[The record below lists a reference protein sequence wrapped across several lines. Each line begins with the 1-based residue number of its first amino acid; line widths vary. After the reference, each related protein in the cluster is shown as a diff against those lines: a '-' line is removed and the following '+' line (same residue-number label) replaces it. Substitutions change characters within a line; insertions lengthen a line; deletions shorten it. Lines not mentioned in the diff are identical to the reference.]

1 MKKMLCCMT
10 ILAAVLA
17 VPVMADVGPEASWAN
32 TGVKMTVQK
41 LNANGQ
47 LVSVATVNIKPQSLA
62 PNGDGDVVS
71 GTRFSVDGTDFTVS
85 LAEHQ
90 TSGLYDVAVSAND
103 VQANAGGILKSKAQM
118 IGAGGYQ
125 FTFTPQQS

>member
-10 ILAAVLA
+10 ILTAVLA
-17 VPVMADVGPEASWAN
+17 VPVMADIGPEASWAN
-32 TGVKMTVQK
+32 TGAKMTVQK
-41 LNANGQ
+41 QNANGQ

-62 PNGDGDVVS
+62 PNGDGDIVS

-90 TSGLYDVAVSAND
+90 TSGLYDVAVSVD
-103 VQANAGGILKSKAQM
+103 GSQGSAGGLLKSKEQM
-118 IGAGGYQ
+118 IGVGGYQ
-125 FTFTPQQS
+125 FTFNPRQS